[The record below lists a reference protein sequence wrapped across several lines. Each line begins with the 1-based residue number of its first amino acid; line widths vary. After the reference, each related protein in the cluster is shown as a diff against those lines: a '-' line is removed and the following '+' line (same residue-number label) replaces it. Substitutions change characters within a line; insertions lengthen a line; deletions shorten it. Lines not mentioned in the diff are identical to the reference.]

1 MYNSMNVV
9 AVFEDQW
16 ILVCKHNCE
25 VQSSRESMNRTT
37 MRKIQDAA
45 KNHPTVLVKVD
56 PRYRKKVT
64 MDSVGQ
70 RKRRQEIVTKTK
82 QKLTRMEDS
91 GRKLR
96 IRQSQDKAMK
106 RKGKSSGFLFK

>member
-1 MYNSMNVV
+1 MYSMWNSMNVGV
-9 AVFEDQW
+9 VFKDQCSL
-16 ILVCKHNCE
+16 ICKHNCE

-70 RKRRQEIVTKTK
+70 RKRRG
-82 QKLTRMEDS
+82 DS

-96 IRQSQDKAMK
+96 MRQSQDKAMK
-106 RKGKSSGFLFK
+106 RKGKISGFLFKY